1 MSLNING
8 RLDFWGGRESL
19 LEHWSVKGF
28 VDMALIQEHFKR
40 EGSPLYELF
49 GPASW
54 NFFYPCGWGIEGSK
68 KWWLCYFGQPFLA
81 TCQIFQYQNGS
92 IFGVFT
98 SGFLLTVYF
107 PTKSPKQQMDQ
118 YREMFSIFVNDLLY
132 FVHSSISN
140 HAAEWIAC
148 GAKLNAHFRGVWFT
162 SLKKG

>member
-1 MSLNING
+1 MTCLERPRGTFSIDAVG
-8 RLDFWGGRESL
+8 ESRVRSSGGY
-19 LEHWSVKGF
+19 
-28 VDMALIQEHFKR
+28 AI
-40 EGSPLYELF
+40 
-49 GPASW
+49 
-54 NFFYPCGWGIEGSK
+54 
-68 KWWLCYFGQPFLA
+68 FGQSCLA
-81 TCQIFQYQNGS
+81 TCQGFQHQS
-92 IFGVFT
+92 RICGVFT